1 MTLSSWE
8 SYPACAPWWS
18 ISSALAMMARSAW
31 LSYSV
36 QLVLVDILEAQAE
49 VVAMVLEFS

>member
-1 MTLSSWE
+1 MTLSSWV
-8 SYPACAPWWS
+8 SYPACAPWRN

-36 QLVLVDILEAQAE
+36 LSVLVDILEAQAE
-49 VVAMVLEFS
+49 MVAMVMEFS